1 MSHQDFTNPL
11 NVIVIFSHRIQNQ
24 GNHNCL
30 CQKPVWRYNQ
40 QTSLH
45 CNLTSFFKQSL
56 YAYRYQINE
65 ITQND
70 EDCSKHQMYRTEL
83 TSSSNM
89 YKGSW
94 IHSINIKRLPALE
107 VTVFGL
113 SNAFFLQIFL
123 VRLRYLIVQQI

>member
-1 MSHQDFTNPL
+1 MMKIVQNIRCLGTCTNGKD
-11 NVIVIFSHRIQNQ
+11 H
-24 GNHNCL
+24 H
-30 CQKPVWRYNQ
+30 
-40 QTSLH
+40 
-45 CNLTSFFKQSL
+45 LTANYF
-56 YAYRYQINE
+56 
-65 ITQND
+65 ITL
-70 EDCSKHQMYRTEL
+70 YRTEL